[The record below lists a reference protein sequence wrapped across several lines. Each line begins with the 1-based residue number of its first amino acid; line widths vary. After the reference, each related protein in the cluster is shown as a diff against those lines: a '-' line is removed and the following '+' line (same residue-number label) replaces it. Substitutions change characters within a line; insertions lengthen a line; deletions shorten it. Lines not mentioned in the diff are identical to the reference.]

1 MIHKRTAARLI
12 VVAALA
18 AAIVGSAAANAT
30 ASPTDTTNVSLV
42 VADQVPGGSTNP
54 LDIAPDWIP
63 YYTAVH

>member
-12 VVAALA
+12 VVAAL
-18 AAIVGSAAANAT
+18 AAANAT